1 VELFRFLIFKEE
13 SSFITSLRPV
23 PTIEPPANDKCNQAP
38 LFRIIYNTTSQKRS
52 LYVMQPADLTKQFI
66 ENFNEIPDHKDTI
79 STTPGFLPLVLITEM
94 YEIIRRKYSFL
105 KTSEESTFQVDH
117 FDQRHHLMTMLALLY
132 DIMRHA
138 YMSEDFKENIGFMM
152 VTITD
157 PRLKDE
163 VYESLHPLKL

>member
-1 VELFRFLIFKEE
+1 
-13 SSFITSLRPV
+13 
-23 PTIEPPANDKCNQAP
+23 
-38 LFRIIYNTTSQKRS
+38 
-52 LYVMQPADLTKQFI
+52 MQPADLTKQFI
-66 ENFNEIPDHKDTI
+66 ESFNEIHDHKDTI
-79 STTPGFLPLVLITEM
+79 STTPGFLPLVLINEM

-105 KTSEESTFQVDH
+105 KTSKEGDPSTFQVDH

-138 YMSEDFKENIGFMM
+138 YMSEEFKENIGFMM

-163 VYESLHPLKL
+163 VYDSLHPLKL

>member
-1 VELFRFLIFKEE
+1 LIFKEE
-13 SSFITSLRPV
+13 SAFITSLRPV
-23 PTIEPPANDKCNQAP
+23 PTIEPPANETCNQAP

-66 ENFNEIPDHKDTI
+66 ESFNEIPDHKDTI
-79 STTPGFLPLVLITEM
+79 STTPGFLPLVLINEM
-94 YEIIRRKYSFL
+94 YEIIRRKYAFL
-105 KTSEESTFQVDH
+105 KMPDNKEEAPNFQVDH

-138 YMSEDFKENIGFMM
+138 YMSEEFKENIGFMM